1 MGLDQ
6 YLYKVKKNISI
17 NEYYEMVNKIDRDE
31 YGFLNDEQFKKLC
44 DEICK
49 KEIGYWRKHYELDHY
64 MECIYRERGGTE
76 SFTGKYLELTYDD
89 IKKIMEE
96 IKDEHTTDVML
107 DALTAI
113 NKGYK
118 VWYCNWW

>member
-6 YLYKVKKNISI
+6 YLYKVKKNITI
-17 NEYYEMVNKIDRDE
+17 EEYYDRVSEIDRDE
-31 YGFLNDEQFKKLC
+31 YGFLDEEQLEKLC
-44 DEICK
+44 NEIGK
-49 KEIGYWRKHYELDHY
+49 KEIGYWRKNYNLDY
-64 MECIYRERGGTE
+64 LLECIYKERGGTE
-76 SFTGKYLELTYDD
+76 SFAGKYLELNYDD
-89 IKKIMEE
+89 IKEIMKE